1 MRHRLCTLD
10 SSRKNEAA
18 SAQQEELTGAQGSL
32 AQPSTMKRGVES
44 ECATALK
51 NWDQPKAQTRTCEAC
66 ELANIMKWASFF
78 FPEGRSHCAA
88 QLLSLLREAQ
98 VASQNELGVK
108 DAIA

>member
-1 MRHRLCTLD
+1 MRHCLRTLD

-66 ELANIMKWASFF
+66 EKSLANIMKLASFF
-78 FPEGRSHCAA
+78 FLERRSHCAA
-88 QLLSLLREAQ
+88 
-98 VASQNELGVK
+98 
-108 DAIA
+108 